1 MTKAALLQ
9 SRAFNLQNFVPIVDI
24 MGRATYDWVAIDMH
38 YRTISQ
44 RQLPNLLRALKLGG
58 TLPLVRL
65 GEGTAIDF
73 KQALN
78 ASAGSVSE
86 SVVECAEQMERVK
99 VGGAR
104 AVGAVKMYRVLACG
118 VVRFGFRRRCGIGS
132 RAIFDR
138 DDCTCLDGEASL
150 EMLIL
155 VNKLNTMYS
164 MGTAVGDGFT

>member
-99 VGGAR
+99 VGGA
-104 AVGAVKMYRVLACG
+104 G
-118 VVRFGFRRRCGIGS
+118 RRRG
-132 RAIFDR
+132 
-138 DDCTCLDGEASL
+138 
-150 EMLIL
+150 
-155 VNKLNTMYS
+155 
-164 MGTAVGDGFT
+164 